1 MKMPI
6 RLYNDVIFSPTPDPA
21 NIRRLDM
28 SVLPILQCMETTGIR
43 IDRQHIKDLH
53 VKLTD
58 EMGNLQAEVTKLT
71 GYDINLGSGDQ
82 LSDLLYTKL
91 GLRQAGK
98 EKWTQSK
105 ARLSA
110 DSDVL
115 KAMISKHPAIPVI
128 LQWKV
133 REKLRST
140 YTYNLIQE
148 ADEYDRI
155 HCDFS
160 YISTETGRLACKS
173 PNLQTLP
180 SRTKLGKEVRKAFIP
195 SKGNIIGTI
204 DAAQIE
210 MRTMAVDAMCRGLLE
225 IFWNWGDLYWG
236 VSEAVYKR
244 EFTEDERKHGIDPGS
259 GLSFKDY
266 YRFSA
271 KTTALGVT
279 YAISEL
285 GLVDLFLSSEPPM
298 IPFLTGGGTTW
309 DYDRDYDAAVG
320 RCRQTITDFFNAY
333 FEILDRRRE
342 HHRRAR
348 VHGCSWDMFGRHR
361 WIPQV
366 HSQHNGV
373 IGEGLRAAGNISGQG
388 SAAGIVKLWM
398 AVVWDRIQAK
408 WGRYGIK
415 PLLTVHDELCV
426 EGPEGDAVPD
436 FLAECAKILSNL
448 IPYDLFPCP
457 LESEWDTGPSYG
469 DSK

>member
-1 MKMPI
+1 
-6 RLYNDVIFSPTPDPA
+6 
-21 NIRRLDM
+21 
-28 SVLPILQCMETTGIR
+28 MEKTGIR
-43 IDRQHIKDLH
+43 IDRKHIQDLH
-53 VKLTD
+53 TTLTT
-58 EMGNLQAEVTKLT
+58 EMEGLQSEVTKMT

-82 LSDLLYTKL
+82 LSDLLYVKL

-105 ARLSA
+105 TRLSA

-115 KAMISKHPAIPVI
+115 KAMVSKHPAIPII

-140 YTYNLIQE
+140 YTFTLIKE
-148 ADEYDRI
+148 ADENDRI

-160 YISTETGRLACKS
+160 YISTETGRLACHS
-173 PNLQTLP
+173 PNLQTVP
-180 SRTKLGKEVRKAFIP
+180 ARTKLGKEVRKAFIP
-195 SKGNIIGTI
+195 SPGNTMGVV
-204 DAAQIE
+204 DASQIE
-210 MRTMAVDAMCRGLLE
+210 MRTMAVDAMCKGLLE
-225 IFWNWGDLYWG
+225 IFWNWADLYWG
-236 VSEAVYKR
+236 VSEDIYRRK
-244 EFTEDERKHGIDPGS
+244 FTEDDRKNGVDQTS

-285 GLVDLFLSSEPPM
+285 GLVDLFLSSDPPM

-309 DYDRDYDAAVG
+309 DYDRDYDSAVV
-320 RCRQTITDFFNAY
+320 RCRQAITDFFQAY

-348 VHGCSWDMFGRHR
+348 VYGCSWDMFGRHR

-373 IGEGLRAAGNISGQG
+373 VGEGLRAAGNISGQG

-398 AVVWDRIQAK
+398 AVIWDRIQTK
-408 WGRYGIK
+408 WGRFGIK
-415 PLLTVHDELCV
+415 PLLTVHDEIVV
-426 EGPEGDAVPD
+426 EGPIGDVVPD
-436 FLAECAKILSNL
+436 FLREADQILKNL
-448 IPYDLFPCP
+448 IPYELFPCP
-457 LESEWDTGPSYG
+457 LESEWKVAESYG
-469 DSK
+469 HAK